1 MMHTVRYRHTWNHV
15 YRCLTGGNS
24 LQSHQSLHGWEATGK
39 TTNRPDNGG
48 HTDQRRPTTTTAA
61 TPINGGHTDQA
72 VNHRQNN
79 GGHTDQHRE
88 PPTERN
94 LQRKHHNDQTA
105 ATPINTMNEPLK
117 GVFEKQFSKWMT
129 FDWPRYAWPPPGV
142 HSNSGPGTRTWGQH
156 GPANAAPNYSSGTS
170 NLPGSSLLN
179 LWNGWTG
186 LDLDAPLPGAERFVV
201 PKLRIILA
209 LYSVGYPAQA
219 SRGHLVKL
227 FNALAKERDPSGSV
241 GDICTRSSQSD
252 PKKKKKNS
260 KPTPLNLLPQSK
272 PSRDKIAPTHAD
284 SPSHVGKTRRT
295 KAREDKF
302 FQPYR
307 SSERPS

>member
-1 MMHTVRYRHTWNHV
+1 
-15 YRCLTGGNS
+15 
-24 LQSHQSLHGWEATGK
+24 
-39 TTNRPDNGG
+39 
-48 HTDQRRPTTTTAA
+48 
-61 TPINGGHTDQA
+61 
-72 VNHRQNN
+72 
-79 GGHTDQHRE
+79 
-88 PPTERN
+88 
-94 LQRKHHNDQTA
+94 
-105 ATPINTMNEPLK
+105 MNEPLK

-156 GPANAAPNYSSGTS
+156 GPTQTS
-170 NLPGSSLLN
+170 LESPKLREALTTFGIRLDAGECRTKLFQRYVKLARIESPESVEC
-179 LWNGWTG
+179 WTG

-284 SPSHVGKTRRT
+284 SPKPC
-295 KAREDKF
+295 RED
-302 FQPYR
+302 
-307 SSERPS
+307 SSHQSQRR